1 MGLYAFSVAPRIMTP
16 EPNSENYRRA
26 NEQAWDHMA
35 RNEHRLAR
43 PARQTD
49 LQNPLA
55 AVDAAGWLG
64 DDIRGRTV
72 LCLAAGGGRQGPL
85 YAAAGGIVT
94 VVDISETMLER
105 DRAVAEELN
114 YTVRTV
120 KASMDRLTGIADD
133 SFDIVIHPVSTCYVP
148 DIVAVFAEVARVI
161 RAGGIYISQH
171 KTPTSLQT
179 GLKPTSESRAGYPI
193 VHEYY
198 SREPLPPAKEA
209 NLIREPGTYEY
220 VHRWEQIVGGMC
232 GTGFVIEDLTEP
244 THAADE
250 APGSFGH
257 RSKFVAPYVRIKARR
272 MGKSAPQ
279 LVL

>member
-1 MGLYAFSVAPRIMTP
+1 MNP

-35 RNEHRLAR
+35 RSEHRLAR

-94 VVDISETMLER
+94 VVDISDAMLER
-105 DRAVAEELN
+105 DRAVAKELN

-133 SFDIVIHPVSTCYVP
+133 SFEIVIHPVSTCYVP
-148 DIVAVFAEVARVI
+148 NVRPVYNEVARLLS
-161 RAGGIYISQH
+161 AGGIYISQH
-171 KTPTSLQT
+171 KQPTSLQAT
-179 GLKPTSESRAGYPI
+179 LQAQQSGYHI
-193 VHEYY
+193 AQQL
-198 SREPLPPAKEA
+198 S
-209 NLIREPGTYEY
+209 LI
-220 VHRWEQIVGGMC
+220 HI
-232 GTGFVIEDLTEP
+232 
-244 THAADE
+244 
-250 APGSFGH
+250 
-257 RSKFVAPYVRIKARR
+257 
-272 MGKSAPQ
+272 
-279 LVL
+279 